1 MSIKGSYKYLYSYEN
16 RPLFITNNI
25 NMKKKEEY
33 DNKRLSKTTF
43 ATTYGWKDRIYRSYM
58 PIKKLDDKRISK
70 IMNYKDYQNTNY
82 DYLFSEL
89 LKRKSIHIDTSNI
102 IREYIGINVYY
113 IKFRDYGNIY
123 QKTIGAVFDNLK
135 DAKIAFINI
144 ANDVFYCENK
154 YKILTVSNSRLIE
167 NDEIIKIVFD
177 EGNFYD
183 SDVEDNIECKVVL
196 SLKRINVLNII
207 R

>member
-16 RPLFITNNI
+16 RPLFITNDI
-25 NMKKKEEY
+25 NMKKKEY
-33 DNKRLSKTTF
+33 DNKQLSKTTF
-43 ATTYGWKDRIYRSYM
+43 STTYGWRGKRSISYSI
-58 PIKKLDDKRISK
+58 PRKNLDDKRISK

-183 SDVEDNIECKVVL
+183 SDVDDFIECKVVL

>member
-89 LKRKSIHIDTSNI
+89 LKRKSIHKDTNNI

-144 ANDVFYCENK
+144 ANEVFLCENK
-154 YKILTVSNSRLIE
+154 YKILTVSNSKLNE
-167 NDEIIKIVFD
+167 NDEIIKIIYD
-177 EGNFYD
+177 NGSFYD
-183 SDVEDNIECKVVL
+183 SDVEDNIE
-196 SLKRINVLNII
+196 SKRILYITRIKVINII
-207 R
+207 K